1 MNQPSDGGQVDPDVI
16 TRRAASFGSQ
26 AASYAAH
33 RPDYPQAAVSWALE
47 PVRDHPG
54 LRVLD
59 LGAGTG
65 KLTANLAD
73 LGVDVVAVEPDPEM
87 LAEFRLA
94 LPQVMLLP
102 GSAERIPLPD
112 ASVDAVMVG
121 QALHW
126 FDFER
131 AIPEMVRVLRS
142 GGVLAGLWNLTDDRV
157 SWVAGIGEL
166 HGGAPTVSAWQ
177 IQDIPGLDLSFTPLE
192 HDQFSHT
199 HRRTAES
206 LVATVSTY
214 SHLLVLDE
222 AERVAVLDRLHA
234 KLLALPQTGAGE
246 FDFPLVTAV
255 MRAIRT

>member
-1 MNQPSDGGQVDPDVI
+1 MNQPSEGGQADPDVI
-16 TRRAASFGSQ
+16 ARRAASFGSQ
-26 AASYAAH
+26 AASYAVH
-33 RPDYPQAAVSWALE
+33 RPDYPLAAVSWALE
-47 PVRDHPG
+47 PAWGRPG

-65 KLTANLAD
+65 KLTASLAD
-73 LGVDVVAVEPDPEM
+73 LGADVVAVEPDPEM

-94 LPQVMLLP
+94 LPQVMILP

-112 ASVDAVMVG
+112 ASVDAIMIG

-131 AIPEMVRVLRS
+131 AIPEMARVLRS

-157 SWVAGIGEL
+157 PWVAEISEL
-166 HGGAPTVSAWQ
+166 HAGAPTVSAWR
-177 IQDIPGLDLSFTPLE
+177 IQDIPGLDLSFTPPE
-192 HDQFSHT
+192 HDQFAHT

-206 LVATVSTY
+206 LVATVSTH

-222 AERVAVLDRLHA
+222 AERGAVLDRLHA
-234 KLLALPQTGAGE
+234 KLLALPKTGAGE

-255 MRAIRT
+255 MRAIRA